1 MLTLLTIY
9 IISKDEQANRY
20 FSYYNKINNDKEL
33 SDKMASSIKIV
44 DENIIRYFLG

>member
-20 FSYYNKINNDKEL
+20 ISYYNKINNDKEL
-33 SDKMASSIKIV
+33 KKKVNSINLI
-44 DENIIRYFLG
+44 DEDIIRLFFG

>member
-20 FSYYNKINNDKEL
+20 FSYYNKINNNDDMEK
-33 SDKMASSIKIV
+33 KVTSSVKII
-44 DENIIRYFLG
+44 DEDVIRYFLG

>member
-9 IISKDEQANRY
+9 IISKDKQANRY

-33 SDKMASSIKIV
+33 NNKIASSIKIV

>member
-20 FSYYNKINNDKEL
+20 LSYYNKINNNEEL
-33 SDKMASSIKIV
+33 KKKVTSSVKIIDEGIIK
-44 DENIIRYFLG
+44 YFFG

>member
-20 FSYYNKINNDKEL
+20 FSYYNKIKNNEKLKE
-33 SDKMASSIKIV
+33 KIMSIKLI
-44 DENIIRYFLG
+44 DEDIIRHFFG

>member
-20 FSYYNKINNDKEL
+20 FSYYNKINNNEKLKE
-33 SDKMASSIKIV
+33 KITSIKLI
-44 DENIIRYFLG
+44 DENIIRHFFG